1 MESRSPFFL
10 AATGISALALSLACG
25 GGSGGPAALSTGG
38 GNGTVAMSMSDA
50 STEDWATIGVKLLG
64 IALVPQ
70 GGSASSAVTVYKA
83 PTPAPTINLVQ
94 LDQLS
99 EILGNVQVAAG
110 TYTQAILTLSANPG
124 DVYLTS
130 AADPSASFAGAPS
143 TTYGQGANASQ
154 VQIQGATGATGG
166 KTVTATV
173 NLVQPLVVSA
183 NANNSLD
190 LEFDLSHPAF
200 IVGHVTAAA
209 QSLVWAVDFNGPMLR
224 HHPCRLTDMV
234 LRHLYGTVTAVS
246 TDNTALTL
254 SKDYPTWPIVSPE
267 TENTSSVSLPVLA
280 DATNGTLFFNLDS
293 SPITPATV
301 QNFSSLATLLAANS
315 AAGKTTFVR
324 VVTRY
329 QSNGTLV
336 AARVY
341 TSTSFNTIFINPEG
355 HVLHVS
361 GSGAS
366 PTFTVENDNGQGV
379 KVNVTAAT
387 NFYFHTPASATAGVT
402 PISGSGGVTF
412 MNDGFL
418 ARGFKV
424 HTTVDPT
431 TMDAIDVDIEIA
443 KYDGVI
449 SSANTSSFDYTHAF
463 ATASDDYTDFNLPYI
478 ASTVANGIDPS
489 TGDPYLG
496 FKWWNLGYPTLLN
509 PGSSSTVT
517 AIQSFVAAVSG
528 SATFGGT
535 PAINAVPYGVSY
547 SLWNGTAATPGWDA
561 LFTIAEPTPL
571 PLGSVSTA
579 WSLANGTATFQMT
592 VPNGTQAMTVDLN
605 TASGSAPLVYQ
616 IDRTNG
622 VVTVNPVD
630 ITTPTGQATAAAG
643 LVSGAAVK
651 AYGVPQSSSG
661 KGYLMAYVVFYY
673 TGTASTM

>member
-94 LDQLS
+94 DSTMS

-143 TTYGQGANASQ
+143 TTYGQGANASRCRSRAP
-154 VQIQGATGATGG
+154 VTGATGG

-209 QSLVWAVDFNGPMLR
+209 QSLVWAVDFDGPMLR

-267 TENTSSVSLPVLA
+267 TENTSSVSLPVLGRRHQRHPVLQPRQQPDHPGHRA
-280 DATNGTLFFNLDS
+280 ELLQPGH
-293 SPITPATV
+293 PARR
-301 QNFSSLATLLAANS
+301 QQRGRQDHLRP
-315 AAGKTTFVR
+315 G
-324 VVTRY
+324 
-329 QSNGTLV
+329 
-336 AARVY
+336 
-341 TSTSFNTIFINPEG
+341 G
-355 HVLHVS
+355 H
-361 GSGAS
+361 
-366 PTFTVENDNGQGV
+366 
-379 KVNVTAAT
+379 
-387 NFYFHTPASATAGVT
+387 
-402 PISGSGGVTF
+402 
-412 MNDGFL
+412 
-418 ARGFKV
+418 
-424 HTTVDPT
+424 
-431 TMDAIDVDIEIA
+431 
-443 KYDGVI
+443 
-449 SSANTSSFDYTHAF
+449 
-463 ATASDDYTDFNLPYI
+463 
-478 ASTVANGIDPS
+478 
-489 TGDPYLG
+489 
-496 FKWWNLGYPTLLN
+496 
-509 PGSSSTVT
+509 
-517 AIQSFVAAVSG
+517 
-528 SATFGGT
+528 
-535 PAINAVPYGVSY
+535 
-547 SLWNGTAATPGWDA
+547 
-561 LFTIAEPTPL
+561 PL
-571 PLGSVSTA
+571 PVQRHPGGRPGLHQH
-579 WSLANGTATFQMT
+579 LLQH
-592 VPNGTQAMTVDLN
+592 DLH
-605 TASGSAPLVYQ
+605 
-616 IDRTNG
+616 
-622 VVTVNPVD
+622 
-630 ITTPTGQATAAAG
+630 
-643 LVSGAAVK
+643 
-651 AYGVPQSSSG
+651 QS
-661 KGYLMAYVVFYY
+661 
-673 TGTASTM
+673 